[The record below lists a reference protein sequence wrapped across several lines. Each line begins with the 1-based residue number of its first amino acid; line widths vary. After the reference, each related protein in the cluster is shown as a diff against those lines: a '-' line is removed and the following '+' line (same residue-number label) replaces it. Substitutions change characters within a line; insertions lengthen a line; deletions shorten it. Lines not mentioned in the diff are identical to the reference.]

1 MGCLKKEPCLDWC
14 ARWGG
19 LISPQHGCWKW
30 EQHLQPNTTVTHFMG
45 FWHSVCLKK
54 KKKAKQSPLPRK
66 RSHGI
71 KLQRS
76 HKTSAAWELI
86 FIGSNLWIH
95 FSPTSYLF
103 LLIRPRVLNVCRG
116 GGSAV
121 ALAGHQC
128 QSFIPLHTGLVLTP
142 LAKFTDLT
150 DCGLNA
156 ACLVFSTCPSRFATL
171 AAQFSSNS
179 NYSSARYAC
188 AGAPPLIRGDAG
200 LGPRLAPS
208 EGTSSEPVRACAL
221 SERWVT
227 ASLSESGEEQ
237 EEEGPVLT
245 ARCDVPS
252 HACSTH
258 THTNHQ
264 ALCLFA

>member
-1 MGCLKKEPCLDWC
+1 MDSFLTHILFVSVNPPRGPECG
-14 ARWGG
+14 WG
-19 LISPQHGCWKW
+19 
-30 EQHLQPNTTVTHFMG
+30 V
-45 FWHSVCLKK
+45 
-54 KKKAKQSPLPRK
+54 
-66 RSHGI
+66 
-71 KLQRS
+71 
-76 HKTSAAWELI
+76 
-86 FIGSNLWIH
+86 
-95 FSPTSYLF
+95 
-103 LLIRPRVLNVCRG
+103 

-128 QSFIPLHTGLVLTP
+128 RSFIPLHTGLVLTP

-208 EGTSSEPVRACAL
+208 EETSSEPVRACAL

-227 ASLSESGEEQ
+227 ASLSESGEGQ

-252 HACSTH
+252 HARSPH
-258 THTNHQ
+258 THTLITRRCVYPHDRQ
-264 ALCLFA
+264 IFSPTLGDELKFFCLNGVMLLLPWCDSSFFWWPSHNV